1 MWFYVCHFST
11 LRCLVFKGGSKK
23 NCWMC
28 ENLKSL
34 WPEDSSSSFKVKQ
47 SMTRR
52 QIFSFVL
59 YLHSGKLCYMGKISR
74 ENPLENGSHE
84 KMRRHAQFHTSF
96 MLQNPSLRM
105 RPSELF
111 FKIYESFWAN
121 WTFWWS
127 QKFPKAFSSALSKD
141 WTFARNLSTYKSW
154 RKIEGCSIIEKKGS
168 NQKMDQKSSSPKI

>member
-1 MWFYVCHFST
+1 MQRNPEFLQKLFMENQFCRVLKTSEMWFLCMSFLNPSMF
-11 LRCLVFKGGSKK
+11 VFKGGKK
-23 NCWMC
+23 LLYC
-28 ENLKSL
+28 ENFRKL

-111 FKIYESFWAN
+111 FQDLWIVLGKLDF
-121 WTFWWS
+121 
-127 QKFPKAFSSALSKD
+127 LVVSKV
-141 WTFARNLSTYKSW
+141 
-154 RKIEGCSIIEKKGS
+154 
-168 NQKMDQKSSSPKI
+168 P

>member
-1 MWFYVCHFST
+1 MGTNRKWDIFGNFQTLWIRIFFCIFRLFRSKSFMENQFCFLKTEMWFYVCHFST

-111 FKIYESFWAN
+111 FQDLWIVLGKLDF
-121 WTFWWS
+121 
-127 QKFPKAFSSALSKD
+127 LVVSKV
-141 WTFARNLSTYKSW
+141 
-154 RKIEGCSIIEKKGS
+154 
-168 NQKMDQKSSSPKI
+168 P